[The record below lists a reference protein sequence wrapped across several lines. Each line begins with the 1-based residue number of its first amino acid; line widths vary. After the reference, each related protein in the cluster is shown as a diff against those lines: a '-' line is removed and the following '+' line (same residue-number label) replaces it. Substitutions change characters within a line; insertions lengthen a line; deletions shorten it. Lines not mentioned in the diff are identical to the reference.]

1 MLKKILGSILFI
13 FILIAGGIAYS
24 LFSSSTEAAQ
34 LHIES
39 GTVTVNG
46 NTVTNDQ
53 TLSSKDVIE
62 TTNGKAT
69 VILHDSIIISLEPNT
84 KITLDSLTRKNPVV
98 SQPTGTTW
106 NTFMKLTGVDGFDIK
121 TSNSIASVRGTGFQL
136 TDKKVLTADGTV
148 TYNDAGK
155 TFTVTEM
162 TAVEQGLQRPAN
174 NEEKTSVKNYYRQT
188 VNELKRMRKT
198 EMNKHQFL
206 MRMIKT
212 QYGMSDDMI
221 NKKMDEIDTGTINVD
236 DIMRQAP
243 VTPASLNKLAMM
255 TKEIQNLNQKL
266 ARM

>member
-1 MLKKILGSILFI
+1 MLRKIIAGIAII
-13 FILIAGGIAYS
+13 FILTAAWLAYTI
-24 LFSSSTEAAQ
+24 FASSTVVAQ

-39 GTVTVNG
+39 STVILNG
-46 NTVTNDQ
+46 NPVTTDQ
-53 TLSSKDVIE
+53 EVSTKDVIE

-84 KITLDSLTRKNPVV
+84 RITLDSLTRKNPAV
-98 SQPTGTTW
+98 SQSTGTTW
-106 NTFMKLTGVDGFDIK
+106 NTFMKLAGIDGFDIK

-136 TDKKVLTADGTV
+136 TDKKILTADGTV

-162 TAVEQGLQRPAN
+162 TAVEQGQQRPAN

-188 VNELKRMRKT
+188 VSELKRMRKT
-198 EMNKHQFL
+198 EMNKHKFL
-206 MRMIKT
+206 MSMIKT

-221 NKKMDEIDTGTINVD
+221 NKKIDEVDTGTTNVD

-243 VTPASLNKLAMM
+243 VAPSSLNKMAMM
-255 TKEIQNLNQKL
+255 TKEIQKLNQKL